1 MPIASILPLGL
12 KNQIKGK
19 FQNIIKYSPE
29 VRNLEETTKTIK
41 TELSQLRE
49 SLQLYN
55 KINIPPPELL
65 QRRITGGFYD
75 DFISSG
81 YRNLRE
87 FEDALNPHGK
97 SVGDFTSVLDFGC
110 GCGRVFMAIHFSHP
124 KVKISGSDIDDEA
137 INYCHNHFSSFGD
150 FRVNPTNG
158 PSLFADNS
166 FDFVYGISVFTH
178 LPEDMQMIWLEDL
191 YRITKENAYLILT
204 VENEKSRAILNE
216 AQEKEL
222 NEKGFY
228 YFVGDLTQGLPE
240 FYRTTLHT
248 HDYVKRVW
256 GKYFEILDIRPKGMM
271 NHQDYVVCCRR
282 NNI

>member
-29 VRNLEETTKTIK
+29 VRNLVETTKTIK

-55 KINIPPPELL
+55 QINIPPPELL
-65 QRRITGGFYD
+65 QRRIVGGFFD

-81 YRNLRE
+81 YRNVNE
-87 FEDALNPHGK
+87 FAEALKPQGK
-97 SVGDFTSVLDFGC
+97 SIGDFASVLDFGC
-110 GCGRVFMAIHFSHP
+110 GCGRVFMAIHFSYP

-137 INYCHNHFSSFGD
+137 INYCHKHFSSFGD
-150 FRVNPTNG
+150 FRLNPTNG
-158 PSLFADNS
+158 PSSFADNS

-204 VENEKSRAILNE
+204 VENEIIYK
-216 AQEKEL
+216 
-222 NEKGFY
+222 
-228 YFVGDLTQGLPE
+228 
-240 FYRTTLHT
+240 
-248 HDYVKRVW
+248 
-256 GKYFEILDIRPKGMM
+256 
-271 NHQDYVVCCRR
+271 
-282 NNI
+282 